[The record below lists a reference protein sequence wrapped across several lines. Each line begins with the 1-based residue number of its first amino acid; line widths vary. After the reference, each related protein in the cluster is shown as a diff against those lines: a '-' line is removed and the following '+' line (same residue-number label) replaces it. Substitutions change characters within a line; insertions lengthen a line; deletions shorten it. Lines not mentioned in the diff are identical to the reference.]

1 MNAIVGL
8 GALAVVA
15 AAAVGFAAT
24 SKGSDV
30 LANAEIR
37 KALPEAEP
45 LAVRE
50 LVEFGNGTLRLSE
63 KAMRLSK
70 TRVRVAGY
78 MANLELPPRGGFYL
92 TAQPVHG
99 DESGAGTGDLPLDAV
114 LVLTRSV
121 VDAPIEPIAEPVE
134 VTGILE
140 LGPQEDSEGR
150 PNWIRLRL
158 DPASPQ

>member
-8 GALAVVA
+8 GALALVA
-15 AAAVGFAAT
+15 AAALGFAVT
-24 SKGSDV
+24 STDREASV
-30 LANAEIR
+30 SVEIA

-45 LAVRE
+45 LTVSE
-50 LVEFGNGTLRLSE
+50 LVEFGNGSLRLSD
-63 KAMRLSK
+63 KARSLSK
-70 TRVRVAGY
+70 SRVRMTGY

-92 TAQPVHG
+92 TNHPVQG

-114 LVLTRSV
+114 LVLSRSV
-121 VDAPIEPIAEPVE
+121 SDAPVEPIAGPVE
-134 VTGILE
+134 VTGVLE